1 MSRLSWW
8 TVQMVTEKTNSEYRK
23 PTSVKHELQLNK
35 LHVND
40 IRTNI
45 FMLESHL
52 EVFDLDKIPLQRIF

>member
-1 MSRLSWW
+1 
-8 TVQMVTEKTNSEYRK
+8 MVTEKTHSEYRK
-23 PTSVKHELQLNK
+23 PTSVEHELQLNK